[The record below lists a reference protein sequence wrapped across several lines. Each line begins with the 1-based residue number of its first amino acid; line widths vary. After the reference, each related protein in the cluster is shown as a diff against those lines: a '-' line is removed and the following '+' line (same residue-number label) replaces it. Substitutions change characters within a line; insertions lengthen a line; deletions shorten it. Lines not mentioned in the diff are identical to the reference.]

1 MKHRILLFLS
11 LFLCLI
17 FSLSAQES
25 LRGTVTDEQGNPL
38 EGVTVIA
45 KGSTVGAYTNAQ
57 GAYSLILPPNAKVL
71 TISFLGFQTQE
82 VEVGGRNRIDISL
95 QAEDLSLDEILITGY
110 GTQVK
115 RNVTGNIA
123 KVDGKDLNSIPVTS
137 MESALQ
143 GRAAGVLV
151 SKQNGKLGQGIN
163 IRIRG
168 SASVTGSN
176 EPLYVID
183 GVVVTNQDQSTINTA
198 QTNPLADLNFND
210 IESIDILKDASA
222 AAIYGSRAS
231 NGVVIITTKR
241 GQAGRTNFN
250 IDYSVGF
257 SEPTRLRDWLNGEEY
272 LQLWDE
278 AFNNVADP
286 DGTVFGLTGEEWK
299 DRRIPGWR
307 DNNNTDW
314 QAEAFREDAG
324 LQQINASAS
333 GGSGKTRFY
342 ISGSYLDQTG
352 IVIYNNFER
361 MSGRINLDHT
371 ASERVSIGMNLSL
384 SRTIND
390 RLATDNSFSVPLQ
403 LVALPPVQPIFDP
416 DNPDEL
422 FGRTLYFNGKLYEDN
437 RFFQQRVYRTLG
449 NVYLDW
455 EIVPRIKFR
464 SEFGVDFLSQNEE
477 TYFNSKV
484 ARNTGEPNGLGEN
497 TFTHTLNYTLNNYFT
512 YQNTF
517 AELHNLNVVAGMSFQ
532 ESTSDYVQVEGRN
545 FPNDD
550 FKKLASS
557 AEIFNGTSTGTI
569 FNIISYFARANYQLD
584 SKYLLSLSARV
595 DGDSRFGEDERYGF
609 FPAASVGWII
619 SEENFLQDSRL
630 LNFLKLRA
638 SYGITGNTPITN
650 FPSRGL
656 WGGAAAYA
664 ANSGISPTQSP
675 NPNLKWENT
684 QQFDIGLDF
693 GLFDGRIS
701 GEVDYYEKNT
711 TDLLLQVNVPSTTG
725 FLTQLRNV
733 GELEN
738 KGFEFVLTSLN
749 LVGDFRWTTQ
759 INFGR
764 NKNTLTNL
772 NDQVIEDGFINRA
785 VEGQPIGVFFTA
797 EYAGVDPETGD
808 AIYYKNTNSGSNVID
823 RSTTNDLNEAER
835 VVVGDPNPDF
845 IYGINNTFAWK
856 GIDLAIFFQ
865 GVQGNEIYN
874 GGGVFQMDGFGW
886 FDNQDRR
893 ILDRWQQPG
902 DQTDIPQLR
911 FLSGAS
917 ESSRFISDGS
927 YLRLKTLTLGYTLP
941 KEFTRK
947 LRIEKLR
954 VFAIGYNLL
963 TFTDYEGWDPEV
975 NTDYLASNISLGND
989 FYSSPQARTISVG
1002 VSLGL

>member
-11 LFLCLI
+11 LFLCLLV
-17 FSLSAQES
+17 SLPAQES
-25 LRGTVTDEQGNPL
+25 IQGTVTDPQGDPI
-38 EGVTVIA
+38 EGVTILV

-57 GAYSLILPPNAKVL
+57 GSYSLILPPNAEL
-71 TISFLGFQTQE
+71 ISISYLGFQTQE
-82 VEVGGRNRIDISL
+82 IEIAGRNRIDVTL
-95 QAEDLSLDEILITGY
+95 TPEDLSLNEILITGY

-123 KVDGKDLNSIPVTS
+123 KVDGKDLNSVPVTS

-183 GVVVTNQDQSTINTA
+183 GVVVTNQDQSTINDA
-198 QTNPLADLNFND
+198 KTNPLADLNFND

-241 GQAGRTNFN
+241 GKAGKTNFN
-250 IDYSVGF
+250 IDYSLGF
-257 SEPTRLRDWLNGEEY
+257 SDPTRLRDWLNGPEY
-272 LQLWDE
+272 LELWDE
-278 AFNNVADP
+278 AFNNSADS
-286 DGTVFGLTGEEWK
+286 DGTVFGLTAEEWK

-314 QAEAFREDAG
+314 QSEAFRDDAG
-324 LQQINASAS
+324 MQQINASAS
-333 GGSGKTRFY
+333 GGSDKTRFY

-361 MSGRINLDHT
+361 MSGRINLDHS
-371 ASERVSIGMNLSL
+371 ASKRVSIGMNLSL
-384 SRTIND
+384 ARTIND

-455 EIVPRIKFR
+455 EIIPNIKFR

-484 ARNTGEPNGLGEN
+484 ARNTGEPNGLGQN

-532 ESTSDYVQVEGRN
+532 ESNSDYVLVEGRN

-557 AEIFNGTSTGTI
+557 AEIFNGTSTGTL
-569 FNIISYFARANYQLD
+569 FNIISYFARANYQFNN
-584 SKYLLSLSARV
+584 KYLLSLSARV
-595 DGDSRFGEDERYGF
+595 DGDSRFGQDERYGF
-609 FPAASVGWII
+609 FPAASAGWII
-619 SEENFLQDSRL
+619 SEEDFLNESRL
-630 LNFLKLRA
+630 LSFLKLRA
-638 SYGITGNTPITN
+638 SFGVTGNTPITN

-684 QQFDIGLDF
+684 EQFDIGLDF

-701 GEVDYYEKNT
+701 GEMDYYVKNT
-711 TDLLLQVNVPSTTG
+711 TDLLLEVNVPATTG

-738 KGFEFVLTSLN
+738 KGFEFVLTTLN
-749 LVGDFRWTTQ
+749 LVGDVRWTTQ

-764 NKNTLTNL
+764 NKNKITNL
-772 NDQVIEDGFINRA
+772 NNQIIEDGFVNRA

-808 AIYYKNTNSGSNVID
+808 AIYYKNAETGPGAID
-823 RSTTNDLNEAER
+823 RSTTNDLNEAQR

-845 IYGINNTFAWK
+845 IFGINNTFSWK
-856 GIDLAIFFQ
+856 GIDLAIFIQ

-893 ILDRWQQPG
+893 VLNRWQQPG

-911 FLSGAS
+911 FLAGAS

-927 YLRLKTLTLGYTLP
+927 YVRLKNVTLGYTLP
-941 KEFTRK
+941 QAFTRK
-947 LRIEKLR
+947 FNIEKLR
-954 VFAIGYNLL
+954 VFAIGFNLL

-989 FYSSPQARTISVG
+989 FYSSPQARTFSLG